1 MYGHLLK
8 FSYLLKFK
16 GENEMKSRDF
26 CKHCGEKL
34 AVRSKEDKDSNNIIF
49 FKVCPICGYS
59 IRADISEVS
68 AMESFNS
75 EKEYYNTINNIAL
88 IRNTI
93 NFKL

>member
-1 MYGHLLK
+1 
-8 FSYLLKFK
+8 
-16 GENEMKSRDF
+16 MKNRDF

-59 IRADISEVS
+59 IRADISEIS
-68 AMESFNS
+68 AMQTFYS
-75 EKEYYNTINNIAL
+75 EKEYYNTISSIAL
-88 IRNTI
+88 IRNTT

>member
-1 MYGHLLK
+1 
-8 FSYLLKFK
+8 
-16 GENEMKSRDF
+16 MKNRDF
-26 CKHCGEKL
+26 CKHCGEKMFT
-34 AVRSKEDKDSNNIIF
+34 RTKENKRNNKIIF
-49 FKVCPICGYS
+49 LKVCPICGYT

-93 NFKL
+93 NLKL